1 MDSDILGRKRKALV
15 DPSKLGGLIR
25 GYARADDLDS
35 LWDLH
40 RQHPARPDLAE
51 AIGRILARKSTD
63 AAEPSLF
70 ECKGA
75 CFPQLTYAD
84 GSKFIELGTFEV
96 DYDEPLDGMIKRA
109 GITADPDEVSD
120 TNPYG
125 IPFYFP
131 SKRGE
136 EKIRLA
142 LINTGQEELHL
153 EDYQEMAIRLDRR
166 EGDLCQLLA
175 VVQR

>member
-84 GSKFIELGTFEV
+84 CSRLIELGEFEV
-96 DYDEPLDGMIKRA
+96 DNDQSLASKLEVCGFVPDDQAKPGQDCYDSWITQERFPFQQKGKR
-109 GITADPDEVSD
+109 T
-120 TNPYG
+120 
-125 IPFYFP
+125 
-131 SKRGE
+131 
-136 EKIRLA
+136 IRLA
-142 LINTGQEELHL
+142 LINAGKQVQYEQ
-153 EDYQEMAIRLDRR
+153 DFAAMAKRMGRQMCDH
-166 EGDLCQLLA
+166 A
-175 VVQR
+175 H